1 MGPRIYTPREAS
13 ALVPKLTKA
22 FDDVDAIRARLKT
35 IKGKVDV
42 LEMIWGDE
50 VRAETNPDH
59 REVQRTTWRRSRRPK
74 KDFDAPTAPV
84 RRLRGGRQERRAG
97 PGRLLRR
104 DRQAGWC
111 SSCWQRGEKSIEFL
125 SPPGGRIPRPAAH
138 PGEELA
144 R

>member
-1 MGPRIYTPREAS
+1 MGPRIYTPREAA

-22 FDDVDAIRARLKT
+22 FDDIDAIRARLKT

-59 REVQRTTWRRSRRPK
+59 REYTHYMEEIEKSKKEFDVATRRFADFEAVVKSVEQGLVDFYGVIDSRLV
-74 KDFDAPTAPV
+74 F
-84 RRLRGGRQERRAG
+84 L
-97 PGRLLRR
+97 
-104 DRQAGWC
+104 
-111 SSCWQRGEKSIEFL
+111 CWQRGEKTIEFYHHL
-125 SPPGGRIPRPAAH
+125 EDGFPGRQAIPE
-138 PGEELA
+138 EELA